1 MTFTKRL
8 FLMKITKKADWF
20 IPTGLITFSLI
31 PVLASAVRP
40 WEIVSN
46 AQITTENARFL
57 EMPLPI
63 LLHIIG
69 FVPFCILGAFQFS
82 PGLRRRKPGMHRATG
97 WLIIPCGLLGA
108 LAGLWMTLFYPSADV
123 GMLRFDGP
131 YLYATRLLA
140 GAAMALF
147 LILGLAAI
155 LRRDI
160 PNHEAWMMRS
170 YALALGAGTQVF
182 THIPWLL
189 FPSIHGELARTL
201 CMAAGWVINLMVVE
215 TLLFLRLGDPLKISV
230 DDDPYS
236 CNQ

>member
-1 MTFTKRL
+1 MTVSRKS
-8 FLMKITKKADWF
+8 DWL
-20 IPTGLITFSLI
+20 IPTSLITLSVI

-69 FVPFCILGAFQFS
+69 FVPYCILGAFQFS
-82 PGLRRRKPGMHRATG
+82 PGLRRRKPGMHWATG

-147 LILGLAAI
+147 LMLGLAAI

-160 PNHEAWMMRS
+160 PNHKAWMMRS
-170 YALALGAGTQVF
+170 YALGIGAGTQVF

-189 FPSIHGELARTL
+189 FPSIHGELARAL
-201 CMAAGWVINLMVVE
+201 CMGAGWAINLAVAEAMIRRARNSRD
-215 TLLFLRLGDPLKISV
+215 LLATA
-230 DDDPYS
+230 
-236 CNQ
+236 